1 MNYREAYGIF
11 ASNGILFNHEGPTR
25 GETFVTRKITIAVAK
40 ISLGL
45 QQKLFL
51 GNLDAERD
59 WGHARDYVDGMWRVL
74 QHNEADDFVLATEE
88 KHSVREFVELAFKYI
103 GIAILWI
110 GAGVDEKG
118 VDESTGRELVCVDP
132 KYFRPTEV
140 DLLLGD
146 ASKAKRLL
154 GWQSSTPFNSLV
166 NEMMENDIKLEKKW
180 VILIYIISL
189 FLLRGIKEW
198 LVPQFADS

>member
-1 MNYREAYGIF
+1 MCI
-11 ASNGILFNHEGPTR
+11 
-25 GETFVTRKITIAVAK
+25 
-40 ISLGL
+40 
-45 QQKLFL
+45 
-51 GNLDAERD
+51 RD
-59 WGHARDYVDGMWRVL
+59 R
-74 QHNEADDFVLATEE
+74 
-88 KHSVREFVELAFKYI
+88 YI

-166 NEMMENDIKLEKKW
+166 NEMMENDIKLAKKN
-180 VILIYIISL
+180 
-189 FLLRGIKEW
+189 G
-198 LVPQFADS
+198 